1 MSEIPKMGKSAKGT
15 NAVTATGTASVAHQ
29 IPINRKSAAVLCPSG
44 LRPSGVGISRTKA
57 NVPSPK

>member
-1 MSEIPKMGKSAKGT
+1 MGKSAKGT
-15 NAVTATGTASVAHQ
+15 NAVTATGTASVADQ
-29 IPINRKSAAVLCPSG
+29 IPINRKRAAGLWPSG